1 MDATAAVEA
10 GFPEV
15 SRWIADDG
23 DGEAFVFRKF
33 DRLAARNLLYLQAR
47 MLALEEK
54 IDRADGA
61 TSAGGGQVAMLRIMR
76 NWETVVD
83 KSQDPNVSQD
93 LREKCLEQIRLHE
106 ELSRLMKE
114 YRKSSCRS
122 GNPKSSVRSPPE
134 FYADDIRD
142 LSLRGASGDSDEAL
156 GLQSRISSLSRP
168 NRRVLGTYRAWL
180 ESANT
185 LKGLSAQFLDD
196 KLDLVALKQP
206 EDRDHLSE
214 MLRHVWP
221 AKSITSASGV
231 RIAHFHEKSISTW
244 ANAISTLV
252 ALALL
257 VGSIVCLHF
266 LGDLRAK
273 FAMIAAFAAFFAL
286 SLGVITSARRPE
298 VFAATAAYAAVLV
311 VFVSNQDLTSQSGT

>member
-114 YRKSSCRS
+114 Y
-122 GNPKSSVRSPPE
+122 P
-134 FYADDIRD
+134 
-142 LSLRGASGDSDEAL
+142 SGDSDEAL

>member
-76 NWETVVD
+76 DWESVVD

-114 YRKSSCRS
+114 YH
-122 GNPKSSVRSPPE
+122 
-134 FYADDIRD
+134 
-142 LSLRGASGDSDEAL
+142 EAL
-156 GLQSRISSLSRP
+156 DLQSRISSLSRP

-180 ESANT
+180 KSANT
-185 LKGLSAQFLDD
+185 LTGLSARFLDD

-214 MLRHVWP
+214 MLRQVWP
-221 AKSITSASGV
+221 AKSMISASGV

-311 VFVSNQDLTSQSGT
+311 VFVSNQDLTSQSGS

>member
-114 YRKSSCRS
+114 YH
-122 GNPKSSVRSPPE
+122 
-134 FYADDIRD
+134 
-142 LSLRGASGDSDEAL
+142 EAL